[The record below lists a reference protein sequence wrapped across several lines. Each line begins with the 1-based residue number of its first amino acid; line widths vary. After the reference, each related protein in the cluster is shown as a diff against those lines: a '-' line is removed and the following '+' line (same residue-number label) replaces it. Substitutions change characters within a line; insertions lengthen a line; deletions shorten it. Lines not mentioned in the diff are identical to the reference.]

1 MIHML
6 SRFDLKPEVDLQA
19 FRSSYHVFCERMQA
33 EGLLVETGEIGRRES
48 DTPMD
53 TDEDQAPEYYSL
65 MSFRDRQ
72 QLDAAYAYIEG
83 LDAQGKADHVA
94 VSDAVLGPVFTCWRD
109 LP

>member
-6 SRFDLKPEVDLQA
+6 SRFDLKPGVDLQA
-19 FRSSYHVFCERMQA
+19 FQSSYKVFCEEMRA
-33 EGLLVETGEIGRRES
+33 KGLLVETGEIGRRVS

-53 TDEDQAPEYYSL
+53 TDTDQAPEYYSV

-72 QLDAAYAYIEG
+72 QLDAAYDHIEG
-83 LDAQGKADHVA
+83 LRARDKADHVA
-94 VSDAVLGPVFTCWRD
+94 VSGAVLGPVFTCWQD

>member
-6 SRFDLKPEVDLQA
+6 SRFDLKPGVDLQA
-19 FRSSYHVFCERMQA
+19 FQSSYKVFCEEMQA
-33 EGLLVETGEIGRRES
+33 EGLLVETGEIGRRVS

-53 TDEDQAPEYYSL
+53 TDTDQAPEYYSV

-83 LDAQGKADHVA
+83 LRTQNKADHVI
-94 VSDAVLGPVFTCWRD
+94 VSGAVLGPVFTCWRD